1 MTTRHWDPRG
11 VELLVNWTFE
21 WNNNHEKQSRCD
33 LTLKW
38 QSIDHVNR
46 PNFPGG
52 NRDLH
57 LFIPNFVVVYEFS
70 LRCRSP
76 HGFNSTGC
84 IKYGLSILHPLT
96 TCPNFVFLPSSSFR
110 QFDDAKVVAVRWH
123 HPKPLPGA
131 PPPLTV
137 SGGPRD
143 VYSWLSVSLRDVVV
157 SHFVGNIMICYMKRV
172 ERSRNLQFE
181 KCCPQLSRG
190 AYFSTA
196 VDHVAMTCRFLLA
209 ELMRSPRWSE

>member
-1 MTTRHWDPRG
+1 MKRRNCLFTYIGNQSSITRVLQYLVVVSVCFHLLVWLVKHKTMTTRHWDPRG

-137 SGGPRD
+137 FGGPRD
-143 VYSWLSVSLRDVVV
+143 VYSWLSVPLRDVVV
-157 SHFVGNIMICYMKRV
+157 SHFVGNIMIC
-172 ERSRNLQFE
+172 
-181 KCCPQLSRG
+181 
-190 AYFSTA
+190 
-196 VDHVAMTCRFLLA
+196 
-209 ELMRSPRWSE
+209 